1 MKSKGTCVALVC
13 NRAYLDKALLT
24 IWQLRIFGRFS
35 GDVVLVIGD
44 DLHDA
49 IGALRRSLLRITPVY
64 FPDIQRDLQNKV
76 LDRAPGTLDS
86 QSKKTFQFHKFFC
99 FSPFFKKWDKVLYLD
114 SKMRIY
120 APLGPLLQV
129 DCSNSLVA
137 HSDAYPDFKWTLT
150 DQFNFADFPELR
162 PKLSEI
168 ADLSSDY
175 FQTTMMYFDTSVI
188 EDGTVEELIDLSRAF
203 PNSRTN
209 DQGIV
214 NIWAQKKR
222 IWKKLPT
229 EKHGNRFLYDFHER
243 SGYGPNDY
251 LMVKYPKIPQKGLSW
266 FLAAKAFVFLRK
278 IERRRIDSS
287 LPMT

>member
-44 DLHDA
+44 DLREA
-49 IGALRRSLLRITPVY
+49 IGALRQSLLRIIPVY
-64 FPDIQRDLQNKV
+64 FPDIQRSFEDRV
-76 LDRAPGTLDS
+76 LDGARSALDS

-99 FSPFFKKWDKVLYLD
+99 FSPFFKKWNRVLYLD
-114 SKMRIY
+114 AKMRIY
-120 APLGPLLQV
+120 APLGPLLEV
-129 DCSNSLVA
+129 DCTNSLVA
-137 HSDAYPDFKWTLT
+137 HSDAYPDFEWTLT

-162 PKLSEI
+162 QKLSKV
-168 ADLSSDY
+168 ADLGSDY
-175 FQTTMMYFDTSVI
+175 FQTTMMYYDTAII
-188 EDGTVEELIDLSRAF
+188 EDGTVGELIELSRMF

-214 NIWAQKKR
+214 NIWAQKKG

-229 EKHGNRFLYDFHER
+229 EKQRNRFLYDFHER
-243 SGYGPNDY
+243 PGYGPDDY
-251 LMVKYPKIPQKGLSW
+251 LMVKYPKISRKDVAW
-266 FLAAKAFVFLRK
+266 FLSAKAFDFFRRM
-278 IERRRIDSS
+278 ERRRVDSQS
-287 LPMT
+287 PIT

>member
-49 IGALRRSLLRITPVY
+49 MGALGRSLLRITPVY

-99 FSPFFKKWDKVLYLD
+99 FSPFFKRWNKVLSLD
-114 SKMRIY
+114 AKMRVY

-162 PKLSEI
+162 PKLSEV
-168 ADLSSDY
+168 ADLGSDY
-175 FQTTMMYFDTSVI
+175 FQTTMMYYDTAII
-188 EDGTVEELIDLSRAF
+188 EDGTVGELIELSRMF

-214 NIWAQKKR
+214 NIWAQKKK
-222 IWKKLPT
+222 IWKTLPT
-229 EKHGNRFLYDFHER
+229 EKQGKRFLYDFHER
-243 SGYGPNDY
+243 PGHGPDDY
-251 LMVKYPKIPQKGLSW
+251 LMVKYPKIPQKGLTW
-266 FLAAKAFVFLRK
+266 FVAATSFNFLRR
-278 IERRRIDSS
+278 IERRRIDSQS
-287 LPMT
+287 LIP